1 MNYYSAG
8 GGGGGGPIGL
18 RGGGVING
26 FGGTLGSGGSCG
38 LDSDPTYHCGDS
50 DGSLGKG
57 GEGTQMMG
65 SGGGGGYY
73 GGGGGNHARDLYGDV
88 CIGSGGGNFI

>member
-18 RGGGVING
+18 DGGGVING
-26 FGGTLGSGGSCG
+26 LGGTLGSGGRCG
-38 LDSDPTYHCGDS
+38 GTYRDYFDDC

-57 GEGTQMMG
+57 GEGKLIG

-73 GGGGGNHARDLYGDV
+73 GGGGGWSNIFGPSFI
-88 CIGSGGGNFI
+88 CIGGGGGNFI